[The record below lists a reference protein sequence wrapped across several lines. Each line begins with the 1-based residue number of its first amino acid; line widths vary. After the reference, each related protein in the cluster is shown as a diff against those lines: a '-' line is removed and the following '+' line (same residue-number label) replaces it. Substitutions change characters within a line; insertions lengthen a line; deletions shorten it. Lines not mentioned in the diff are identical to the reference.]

1 MSESAQGSKFK
12 PTLFWVHPEETAKTV
27 EDELDD
33 MFCAPCLT
41 KMLQGTCGR
50 KMEAYLRCVYT
61 AYKTNGNFIA
71 CSVPYQAMT
80 DCWTTSPKE
89 YARELKKLAANQ
101 AANAGQPAP
110 SM

>member
-1 MSESAQGSKFK
+1 MADTSKK
-12 PTLFWVHPEETAKTV
+12 SKSSLFWVHPEDTAKTV

-61 AYKTNGNFIA
+61 AYKTNGNFA
-71 CSVPYQAMT
+71 PCTAPYAAMT
-80 DCWTTSPKE
+80 ECWTTSPKE
-89 YARELKKLAANQ
+89 YARELKKLHSN
-101 AANAGQPAP
+101 QPATDASASP
-110 SM
+110 AL

>member
-1 MSESAQGSKFK
+1 MADQAPASKSK
-12 PTLFWVHPEETAKTV
+12 SLLFWVHPEETSKTV

-61 AYKTNGNFIA
+61 AYKTNGNFVS
-71 CSVPYQAMT
+71 CQDPYRAMT
-80 DCWTTSPKE
+80 ECWTTAPKE

-101 AANAGQPAP
+101 SANAGMPSP